1 MSDQNQNND
10 QQLNSTESQGIPSVV
25 GKKTNKSTKKAG
37 FMLLLIALLL
47 GAGFCLFAINK
58 EDKGDIATTEVD
70 DKLKGNLTSS
80 QELTTVKIPSRNE
93 ERARRDAEL
102 LAKRQEAEQKGV
114 PIALDETV
122 ATPSMATRQYDENG
136 KPMPTLEE
144 LKFQA
149 PMMGEASGS
158 SRVSNNSNNN
168 SKRYD
173 SGIQVPDF
181 SQKEATPTHLRKDL
195 ASQLDSIATP
205 QSYATKMGSRS
216 MTLAKGT
223 FIECILETRVDTST
237 PAMTSCVIPRDV
249 YSQNGRVLLIE
260 RGTKA
265 VGEYQGSVQN
275 GLERIFML
283 WTELR
288 TPDGIVVPLNSPTTD
303 DLGAGGMGGWVDH
316 HWWKR
321 FGNALMFSMV
331 ADGFEY
337 AVTTAQNNNNAGDVT
352 YNNTNQGINEIIK
365 AAMEQSGDIP
375 PTLIKN
381 QGERVGIFVAR
392 DLNFESVYNLR
403 LEKDEF

>member
-1 MSDQNQNND
+1 MSEQNQNND

-58 EDKGDIATTEVD
+58 EDKGDIATTDVD

-114 PIALDETV
+114 PIALDETE

-149 PMMGEASGS
+149 PMMGEASV
-158 SRVSNNSNNN
+158 SRMASNNNSN

-195 ASQLDSIATP
+195 ASQLD
-205 QSYATKMGSRS
+205 
-216 MTLAKGT
+216 
-223 FIECILETRVDTST
+223 
-237 PAMTSCVIPRDV
+237 
-249 YSQNGRVLLIE
+249 
-260 RGTKA
+260 
-265 VGEYQGSVQN
+265 
-275 GLERIFML
+275 
-283 WTELR
+283 
-288 TPDGIVVPLNSPTTD
+288 
-303 DLGAGGMGGWVDH
+303 
-316 HWWKR
+316 
-321 FGNALMFSMV
+321 
-331 ADGFEY
+331 
-337 AVTTAQNNNNAGDVT
+337 
-352 YNNTNQGINEIIK
+352 
-365 AAMEQSGDIP
+365 
-375 PTLIKN
+375 
-381 QGERVGIFVAR
+381 
-392 DLNFESVYNLR
+392 
-403 LEKDEF
+403 

>member
-1 MSDQNQNND
+1 MSEQNQNND

-114 PIALDETV
+114 PIA
-122 ATPSMATRQYDENG
+122 PSMATRQYDENG

-158 SRVSNNSNNN
+158 RMASNNNSN

-195 ASQLDSIATP
+195 ASQLDSVATP

-216 MTLAKGT
+216 MTLAT
-223 FIECILETRVDTST
+223 SQAFI
-237 PAMTSCVIPRDV
+237 
-249 YSQNGRVLLIE
+249 
-260 RGTKA
+260 
-265 VGEYQGSVQN
+265 
-275 GLERIFML
+275 
-283 WTELR
+283 
-288 TPDGIVVPLNSPTTD
+288 
-303 DLGAGGMGGWVDH
+303 
-316 HWWKR
+316 
-321 FGNALMFSMV
+321 
-331 ADGFEY
+331 
-337 AVTTAQNNNNAGDVT
+337 
-352 YNNTNQGINEIIK
+352 
-365 AAMEQSGDIP
+365 
-375 PTLIKN
+375 
-381 QGERVGIFVAR
+381 
-392 DLNFESVYNLR
+392 
-403 LEKDEF
+403 